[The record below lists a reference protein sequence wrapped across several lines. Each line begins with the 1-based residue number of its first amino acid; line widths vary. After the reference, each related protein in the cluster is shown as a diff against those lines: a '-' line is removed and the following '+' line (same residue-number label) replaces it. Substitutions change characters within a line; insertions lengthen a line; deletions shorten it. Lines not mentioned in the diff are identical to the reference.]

1 MGERVNLDDVMELE
15 QRDPGGML
23 AAVESFPRQCREAL
37 RMGRELSELPSG
49 EGIKRM
55 AYLGMGGSAI
65 GGDLL
70 RALLEE
76 AAGLPVSVHRSY
88 RLPAILGPD
97 TLAVA
102 ASYSG
107 NTEETLSAYEDA
119 VYLGCRLLVL
129 TSGGR
134 LLEKA
139 RGYRHSCVVIPP
151 GLQPRAALGYLFLPA
166 AVAAERLGLVQ
177 GFIRV
182 AYEAVEYLEEKAGE
196 WGRISSV
203 GRNFAKQLASRLAG
217 KIPVVYGTEGLLG
230 VAAYRW
236 KCQFNE
242 NSKIPAFHHVLPEMN
257 HNEIVGWH
265 RPDDFSRRVE
275 VIFLLE
281 EDDHPRVAKR
291 VDITADILREKVS
304 GVTVIR
310 VGGRSRTEK
319 LLGAIL
325 LGDFVS
331 VYLALL
337 NGVDPTPVESIALLK
352 ERMAGEG

>member
-1 MGERVNLDDVMELE
+1 MEERVNLDDVMELE

-23 AAVESFPRQCREAL
+23 TAVESFPRQCREAL
-37 RMGRELSELPSG
+37 RMGRDLVDLPDG
-49 EGIKRM
+49 EGIRRL

-65 GGDLL
+65 GGDIL

-76 AAGLPVSVHRSY
+76 ATGLPIGVHRSY
-88 RLPAILGPD
+88 RLPALLGPD

-107 NTEETLSAYEDA
+107 NTEETLSAYDDA
-119 VYLGCRLLVL
+119 IYLGCRLLVL
-129 TSGGR
+129 TSGGQ

-139 RGYRHSCVVIPP
+139 RGYRHSCVVLPA

-166 AVAAERLGLVQ
+166 AAVVERLGLMQ

-182 AYEAVEYLEEKAGE
+182 AYEAADYLEEKAAV
-196 WGRISSV
+196 WGRISST
-203 GRNFAKQLASRLAG
+203 GRNFAKQMALRLAG
-217 KIPVVYGTEGLLG
+217 KIPVVYGTEGLLE

-242 NSKIPAFHHVLPEMN
+242 NSKVPAFHHVLPEMN

-281 EDDHPRVAKR
+281 EDAHPRVAKR
-291 VDITADILREKVS
+291 VEITADILREKVG

-310 VGGRSRTEK
+310 VGGRTRTEK
-319 LLGAIL
+319 LLGAIF